1 MAQYYLSGCYQNG
14 ERYTHRY
21 VFYFYP
27 KTDPETGK
35 ELDKGFFRF
44 FGRVKHGKE
53 LAERSGRKYVNEK
66 LF

>member
-1 MAQYYLSGCYQNG
+1 MSQYYLRNCYQNG

-27 KTDPETGK
+27 KTDPKTGK

-44 FGRVKHGKE
+44 FGRSKDGKE
-53 LAERSGRKYVNEK
+53 FAARTGRKYAHEK

>member
-1 MAQYYLSGCYQNG
+1 MSQYYLRNCYQNG
-14 ERYTHRY
+14 ERYSHRY

-27 KTDPETGK
+27 KTDPETGAT
-35 ELDKGFFRF
+35 EKGFFKF

-53 LAERSGRKYVNEK
+53 LAYRTGREYAYTK